1 MQLPYSL
8 QQIGDEAFAR
18 CTSLS
23 ELTIPSGVPVIGKE
37 AFTGCWS
44 LADADGFVILNST
57 LYRYWGSDEDVKI
70 PDGVSEIADLAFRGM
85 QVKSV
90 TIPDSVKVIG
100 KDAFLLC
107 PNLRTV
113 HT

>member
-1 MQLPYSL
+1 M
-8 QQIGDEAFAR
+8 FANDGMSNMEDFEIKDSVLKKYKGPGR
-18 CTSLS
+18 NVVIPAGVREVS
-23 ELTIPSGVPVIGKE
+23 ENTFS
-37 AFTGCWS
+37 
-44 LADADGFVILNST
+44 DFVILNST